1 VAQVEIRPYRNGD
14 RQAVHAI
21 GADTAFFG
29 DAVEA
34 EMEDRRLFCDLFLAY
49 YTDLEPEH
57 AWVACQDDRVTGF
70 LLGCL
75 DGKRQRR
82 ALLWRIVPQ
91 VLGRLARRGYRLG
104 RHTWRF
110 AWSLV
115 GAWIRREVLP
125 SFTAC
130 YPAHLHLNVAAPWR
144 GRGIG
149 RRLLDAYLS
158 QLRALAVPGVHL
170 TTTSRNEAACRLY
183 ERSGFRLLEQRPTR
197 IWAGLVDSP
206 VQSRCYGLRL

>member
-1 VAQVEIRPYRNGD
+1 MTPLAIRPYRPAD

-34 EMEDRRLFCDLFLAY
+34 ELEDRRLFCDLFMAY

-57 AWVACQDDRVTGF
+57 AWVACREDRVIGF

-104 RHTWRF
+104 RLTRRF
-110 AWSLV
+110 AWALV
-115 GAWIRREVLP
+115 GAWVRGEVTP
-125 SFTAC
+125 SFDAG

-149 RRLLDAYLS
+149 RSLLEAYLG

-183 ERSGFRLLEQRPTR
+183 ERSGFHLLEQRPTR
-197 IWAGLVDSP
+197 IWAGLVDGP
-206 VQSRCYGLRL
+206 VLNRCYGLRL

>member
-1 VAQVEIRPYRNGD
+1 VAQVEIRPYRKED
-14 RQAVHAI
+14 REAVHDI

-29 DAVEA
+29 EAVEA
-34 EMEDRRLFCDLFLAY
+34 ELEDRRLFCDLFLAY

-57 AWVACQDDRVTGF
+57 AWVACRDELVTGF

-75 DGKRQRR
+75 DGKRQLR
-82 ALLWRIVPQ
+82 ALLWQIGPR

-104 RHTWRF
+104 QRTWRF
-110 AWSLV
+110 AWALV
-115 GAWIRREVLP
+115 GAWVRGEVP
-125 SFTAC
+125 KSFTGF

-149 RRLLDAYLS
+149 RRLLEAYLS

-170 TTTSRNEAACRLY
+170 TTTSHNEAACRLY
-183 ERSGFRLLEQRPTR
+183 ERTGFQLLEQRPTR
-197 IWAGLVDSP
+197 IWAGLVQGP
-206 VQSRCYGLRL
+206 VQNLCYGLRL